1 MAEGMMN
8 IDAGH
13 VAAIV
18 AVVSILFEVTPIKIN
33 PIAFLLKWAGQKMFE
48 PFNEKM
54 KELER
59 TIDENKIDTIKWE
72 ILEFANSCRNN
83 RRHTKDEFEH
93 IISQNDKYHKLLEK
107 YKMENGVFDAEYAY
121 ILRKAYAFSDSFI
134 SAGIEKA
141 VADAKIEKQGTVLVS
156 EGVIADEVVESKSA
170 K

>member
-1 MAEGMMN
+1 MVDGFHIEGEQ
-8 IDAGH
+8 IALIIAG
-13 VAAIV
+13 A
-18 AVVSILFEVTPIKIN
+18 SIFFEISKIKLN
-33 PIAFLLKWAGQKMFE
+33 PISFILQWVGKRMFE
-48 PFNEKM
+48 PFNDKM

-121 ILRKAYAFSDSFI
+121 ILRLYKRCQDQNDF
-134 SAGIEKA
+134 
-141 VADAKIEKQGTVLVS
+141 L
-156 EGVIADEVVESKSA
+156 
-170 K
+170 

>member
-1 MAEGMMN
+1 MVDGFHIEGEQ
-8 IDAGH
+8 IALIIAG
-13 VAAIV
+13 A
-18 AVVSILFEVTPIKIN
+18 SIFFEVSKIKVN
-33 PIAFLLKWAGQKMFE
+33 PISFILQWLGKRMFE
-48 PFNEKM
+48 PFNDKM

-121 ILRKAYAFSDSFI
+121 ILRLYKRCQDQNDF
-134 SAGIEKA
+134 
-141 VADAKIEKQGTVLVS
+141 L
-156 EGVIADEVVESKSA
+156 
-170 K
+170 

>member
-1 MAEGMMN
+1 MVDGFHIEGEQ
-8 IDAGH
+8 IALIIAGT
-13 VAAIV
+13 
-18 AVVSILFEVTPIKIN
+18 SIFFEISKIKLN
-33 PIAFLLKWAGQKMFE
+33 PISFILQWVGKRMFE
-48 PFNEKM
+48 PFNDKM

-121 ILRKAYAFSDSFI
+121 ILRLYKRCQDQNDF
-134 SAGIEKA
+134 
-141 VADAKIEKQGTVLVS
+141 L
-156 EGVIADEVVESKSA
+156 
-170 K
+170 

>member
-1 MAEGMMN
+1 MVDGFHIEGEQ
-8 IDAGH
+8 IALIIAG
-13 VAAIV
+13 A
-18 AVVSILFEVTPIKIN
+18 SIFFEVSKIKLN
-33 PIAFLLKWAGQKMFE
+33 PISFILQWVGKRMFE
-48 PFNEKM
+48 PFNDKM

-121 ILRKAYAFSDSFI
+121 ILRLYKRCQDQNDF
-134 SAGIEKA
+134 
-141 VADAKIEKQGTVLVS
+141 L
-156 EGVIADEVVESKSA
+156 
-170 K
+170 

>member
-1 MAEGMMN
+1 MVDGFHIEGEQ
-8 IDAGH
+8 IALIIAG
-13 VAAIV
+13 A
-18 AVVSILFEVTPIKIN
+18 SIFFEVSKIKVN
-33 PIAFLLKWAGQKMFE
+33 PISFILQWVGKRMFE
-48 PFNEKM
+48 PFNDKM

-121 ILRKAYAFSDSFI
+121 ILRLYKRCQDQNDF
-134 SAGIEKA
+134 
-141 VADAKIEKQGTVLVS
+141 L
-156 EGVIADEVVESKSA
+156 
-170 K
+170 